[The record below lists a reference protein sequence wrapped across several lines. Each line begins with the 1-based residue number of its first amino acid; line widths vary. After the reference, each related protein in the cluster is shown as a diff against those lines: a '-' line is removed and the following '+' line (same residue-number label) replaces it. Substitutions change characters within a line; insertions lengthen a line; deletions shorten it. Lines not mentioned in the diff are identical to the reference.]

1 MAAAVEVRNGY
12 KYYGSKSKP
21 KIILNYLNMNVQRGT
36 IYGLLG
42 ASGCGKTTLL
52 SCIVG
57 QRQFNSGEVRVLGL
71 KPGAPGSGIP
81 GSRIGYMPQEIA
93 LVEEM
98 TVKETVYYFGRIY
111 GMKDDKIREKFKILR
126 DLLQL
131 PRATQLVKKCSG
143 GQQRRVSFAC
153 AMIHDPELLILDE
166 PTVGLDPM
174 LREKI
179 WEFLVET
186 TRNSKMAVIITTHYI
201 EEAKQA
207 NSIGLMRK
215 GVLLAEDTPENI
227 MLRFEVNSI
236 EDAFLILSQKQGDND
251 VIEAA
256 MAQLPSQQHHTANA
270 ICNGVE
276 VIDSSS
282 IMQPTE
288 KTMNEKPKPTQQEDE
303 EDNDNTKKCLFTT
316 KGRIKALMTK
326 NFVQLFR
333 QPSGII
339 FMLLFPIIQ
348 LSCFYM
354 AVGKTPT
361 NLKLGVVNDEVHQ
374 WDTSCYNPD
383 LITVT
388 PSNDTCYFSNLSC
401 RYITGLEGSDRL
413 NRVFYPTLEDAH
425 RDAKKAKIFGYIYF
439 ASNFSTSM
447 QSFLEDGRYAEDDA
461 IDNAQVTVHLDN
473 TDRQISY
480 YLERKL
486 REVYG
491 TFVKDVVTD
500 CNYPSSIASIPINM
514 QEPIYGSED
523 MEFQRYVAPGVVMTM
538 VFFLATLMTASVF
551 IEERLDGVW
560 DRTLV
565 AGVSAI
571 QMLWAHLLS
580 QFIIMV
586 VQSVEVIIYIGLV
599 FDTYNKGDTTT
610 LIFLLTLT
618 SFCGMLF
625 GLLISVY
632 CKSHTEANFV
642 ATGAF
647 YPMIILCGLLWP
659 LEGMPKALQ
668 DVVLYFPFTLPSI
681 SARNILEKGWEIT
694 NSKVYGGFLV
704 MAAWIVI
711 FFTLCMVGLKRKT

>member
-1 MAAAVEVRNGY
+1 MSAAVEVRNGY

-21 KIILNYLNMNVQRGT
+21 KIILNYLNMNVQRGS

-57 QRQFNSGEVRVLGL
+57 QRQFNSGDVRVLGL

-131 PRATQLVKKCSG
+131 PPATQLVKKCSG

-207 NSIGLMRK
+207 NCIGLMRK

-251 VIEAA
+251 VIEASL
-256 MAQLPSQQHHTANA
+256 AQLPSQQQHHHNSNA

-276 VIDSSS
+276 VIDASS

-288 KTMNEKPKPTQQEDE
+288 KSMSEKPPQQIEE
-303 EDNDNTKKCLFTT
+303 EDNDNTKKCFFTT

-361 NLKLGVVNDEVHQ
+361 NLKIGIVNDEVRQ
-374 WDTSCYNPD
+374 WESCYNPD

-388 PSNDTCYFSNLSC
+388 PANDTCYFSNLSC
-401 RYITGLEGSDRL
+401 RYITGLEGSDHL
-413 NRVFYPTLEDAH
+413 HRVFYSNLEEAH
-425 RDAKKAKIFGYIYF
+425 RDAKKAKILGYVYF
-439 ASNFSTSM
+439 ARNFSTSM
-447 QSFLEDGRYAEDDA
+447 QTFLEDGRYAEDDA
-461 IDNAQVTVHLDN
+461 IDNSQVTVHLDN

-491 TFVKDVVTD
+491 SFIKEVVSD
-500 CNYPSSIASIPINM
+500 CNYSPSLASIPVNM
-514 QEPIYGSED
+514 QEPIYGTED

-571 QMLWAHLLS
+571 QMLWAHLLT

-586 VQSVEVIIYIGLV
+586 AQSIEVIVYIGLV

-681 SARNILEKGWEIT
+681 SARNILEKGWDIT
-694 NSKVYGGFLV
+694 NGKVYGGFLV

-711 FFTLCMVGLKRKT
+711 FFTLCMVGLKRKA

>member
-1 MAAAVEVRNGY
+1 MGDAVEVRNGY

-21 KIILNYLNMNVQRGT
+21 KIILNYLNMNVERGS

-57 QRQFNSGEVRVLGL
+57 QRQFNSGDVRVLGM
-71 KPGAPGSGIP
+71 KPGLPGSGVP

-98 TVKETVYYFGRIY
+98 TVKEIIYYFGRIY
-111 GMKDDKIREKFKILR
+111 GMKDDKIRDKFKILR

-131 PRATQLVKKCSG
+131 PQANQLVKKCSG
-143 GQQRRVSFAC
+143 GQARRVSFAC

-186 TRNSKMAVIITTHYI
+186 TKNSKMAVIITTHYI

-207 NSIGLMRK
+207 NKIGLMRK
-215 GVLLAEDTPENI
+215 GVLLAEDTPDNI

-251 VIEAA
+251 VIEAG
-256 MAQLPSQQHHTANA
+256 MVPLPSQQQHASNA
-270 ICNGVE
+270 ICNGIE
-276 VIDSSS
+276 VIDSSTITQAS
-282 IMQPTE
+282 E
-288 KTMNEKPKPTQQEDE
+288 KSLGEKHSSQIVDE
-303 EDNDNTKKCLFTT
+303 ENDNSKKFLFTT

-348 LSCFYM
+348 LSCFYV

-361 NLKLGVVNDEVHQ
+361 NLKLGIVNEEVPNWH
-374 WDTSCYNPD
+374 TCYEEN
-383 LITVT
+383 LKTVM
-388 PSNDTCYFSNLSC
+388 PGNDTCNFRMLSC
-401 RYITGLEGSDRL
+401 RYITGLDGADHL
-413 NRVFYPTLEDAH
+413 NKIFHSSLEEAH
-425 RDAKKAKIFGYIYF
+425 REAKKANTLGYIYF
-439 ASNFSTSM
+439 PHNFSSSM
-447 QSFLEDGRYAEDDA
+447 QVFMEDGRYADDYA
-461 IDNAQVTVHLDN
+461 IENAEVTVHLDN
-473 TDRQISY
+473 TDRQVSFYI
-480 YLERKL
+480 ERKL
-486 REVYG
+486 YDLYSS
-491 TFVKDVVTD
+491 FVKDIASD
-500 CNYPSSIASIPINM
+500 CNYPPKVASIPVHM
-514 QEPIYGSED
+514 HEPIYGTQD

-538 VFFLATLMTASVF
+538 VFFLATLLTASVF

-586 VQSVEVIIYIGLV
+586 VQSIEVIVYIGVV
-599 FDTYNKGDTTT
+599 FDTYNRGDTAT

-668 DVVLYFPFTLPSI
+668 SVVLYFPFTLPSI
-681 SARNILEKGWEIT
+681 SARNILEKGWDIT
-694 NSKVYGGFLV
+694 NINVYGGFLV
-704 MAAWIVI
+704 MAAWIII

>member
-1 MAAAVEVRNGY
+1 MSAAVEVRNGY

-21 KIILNYLNMNVQRGT
+21 KIILNYLNMNVERGS

-57 QRQFNSGEVRVLGL
+57 QRQFNSGDVRVLGL
-71 KPGAPGSGIP
+71 KPGVPGSGVP

-111 GMKDDKIREKFKILR
+111 GMKDEKIREKFKILR

-131 PRATQLVKKCSG
+131 PPPTQLVKKCSG

-179 WEFLVET
+179 WDFLVET
-186 TRNSKMAVIITTHYI
+186 TRNSKLAVIITTHYI

-207 NSIGLMRK
+207 NKIGLMRK

-227 MLRFEVNSI
+227 MIRFEVNSI
-236 EDAFLILSQKQGDND
+236 EDAFLILSQRQGDND
-251 VIEAA
+251 VIEAGL
-256 MAQLPSQQHHTANA
+256 AQLPSQQQHASNA
-270 ICNGVE
+270 ICNGVD
-276 VIDSSS
+276 VIDAST
-282 IMQPTE
+282 ITQPSEKSMTE
-288 KTMNEKPKPTQQEDE
+288 KHNYDMDQEE
-303 EDNDNTKKCLFTT
+303 NDNTKKFLFTT

-333 QPSGII
+333 QPSGIV

-361 NLKLGVVNDEVHQ
+361 NLKLGIVNDEVAN
-374 WDTSCYNPD
+374 WETCYGSNFK
-383 LITVT
+383 TVT
-388 PSNDTCYFSNLSC
+388 IENDTCNFNMLSC
-401 RYITGLEGSDRL
+401 RYIMGLDDADHL
-413 NRVFYPTLEDAH
+413 NKIFHPSIEEAH
-425 RDAKKAKIFGYIYF
+425 REAKKANTLGYIYF
-439 ASNFSTSM
+439 PQNFSKSM
-447 QSFLEDGRYAEDDA
+447 QTFLEDGRYADDYA
-461 IDNAQVTVHLDN
+461 LANAEVSVHLDN
-473 TDRQISY
+473 TDRQISFY
-480 YLERKL
+480 IEKKL
-486 REVYG
+486 YDTYA
-491 TFVKDVVTD
+491 TFVKAVVTD
-500 CNYPSSIASIPINM
+500 CNYPSKLATIPVNM
-514 QEPIYGSED
+514 QPPIYGTDD

-565 AGVSAI
+565 AGVSAV
-571 QMLWAHLLS
+571 QMLWAHLCS
-580 QFIIMV
+580 QFIIMI
-586 VQSVEVIIYIGLV
+586 VQSVEVIVYIGIV
-599 FDTYNKGDTTT
+599 FDTYNKGDTAT

-632 CKSHTEANFV
+632 CRSHTEANFV

-668 DVVLYFPFTLPSI
+668 DIVLYFPFTLPSI
-681 SARNILEKGWEIT
+681 SARNILEKGWDIT
-694 NSKVYGGFLV
+694 NVKVYGGFLV
-704 MAAWIVI
+704 MSAWIII